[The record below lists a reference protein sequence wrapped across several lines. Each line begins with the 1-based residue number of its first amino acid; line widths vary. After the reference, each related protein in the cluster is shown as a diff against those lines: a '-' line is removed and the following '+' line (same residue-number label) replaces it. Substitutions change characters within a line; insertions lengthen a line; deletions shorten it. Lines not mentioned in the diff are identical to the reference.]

1 LIRHKNYAT
10 YGMELGASAR
20 GRTSRAWGQ
29 GINERMNKRTK
40 KSEIVN
46 LAFIYYTQTAGL
58 QDRRTE
64 RSDRPSDLLP
74 AESGPGV
81 PQADRAIKN
90 KSTRFAVVIDTEVS
104 DPLELELVKVLCFCK
119 RRFYLAAGQDSQ

>member
-1 LIRHKNYAT
+1 MGH
-10 YGMELGASAR
+10 
-20 GRTSRAWGQ
+20 WG
-29 GINERMNKRTK
+29 
-40 KSEIVN
+40 
-46 LAFIYYTQTAGL
+46 LP

-74 AESGPGV
+74 AELGPGILE
-81 PQADRAIKN
+81 ADSAVEN
-90 KSTRFAVVIDTEVS
+90 EPAGLAVVIDTEVS